1 MKLDSIIEAEKI
13 IKDVL
18 KKDPTKDV
26 FPITIVKLLLNRE
39 KIMNFFD
46 RIDQGC
52 EIKELQ
58 SYINYDNRKCDACL
72 NNPKNMLCRKHTSIE
87 RIIDQSFDNESLV
100 CFDMST
106 NVFIYMNEIFKF
118 SDNNRIL
125 SIIYA
130 PHTKL
135 IQGSLT
141 EYKVKKISMISTY
154 LPSEE
159 SSYRNLSHKILERS
173 TAFDSDNDLM
183 KLYVKCWFNNEF
195 SLITIPNNNKPLFC
209 LVPNK

>member
-1 MKLDSIIEAEKI
+1 MKLDNIVEAEKI
-13 IKDVL
+13 IKETL
-18 KKDPTKDV
+18 KKDPTKDI
-26 FPITIVKLLLNRE
+26 FPITIVKFLLNRE
-39 KIMNFFD
+39 KIMNFFY
-46 RIDQGC
+46 RTDQD

-58 SYINYDNRKCDACL
+58 SYINYGSYKCEACL

-87 RIIDQSFDNESLV
+87 RIIDQSFDNKSLV
-100 CFDMST
+100 CFDIST

-141 EYKVKKISMISTY
+141 EYKVKKVSMISTY
-154 LPSEE
+154 LPPNE
-159 SSYRNLSHKILERS
+159 SCYRNLSHKILERS
-173 TAFDSDNDLM
+173 TSFDSDDLM
-183 KLYVKCWFNNEF
+183 KLYIKCWFNDEL